1 MNETIEAIISWLIL
15 LFGVTMP
22 FYMILVAIG
31 IRGFKEI
38 TSYEAHS
45 TFYYRLNPVVKIVL
59 SITVMIVAA
68 ITVWWIAAVFTFV
81 LLLSY
86 LSLKNGKRKFLYGLF
101 FTISILVGTTWGY
114 APYTTTITLSYA
126 FPGYHPIVLWTWP
139 SYFGIMGY
147 QHFLTLQSLEYG
159 LQVAF
164 RTAAITVSALL
175 LIMTNTPTQILRAFH
190 KVHVPDAI
198 IFTLMVGMKTVP
210 EIFIYLD
217 ESIKIQFMRGL
228 GSRYPR
234 FLKPFFMLAGGLYAL
249 VPTIIH
255 LMRGA
260 REIAISADTRGF
272 RATKRRSYLEGVPFS
287 KLDYYAIS
295 FMVAILIIGIV
306 ANFYGFGRP
315 IPYVA

>member
-1 MNETIEAIISWLIL
+1 MNYVLVQVISWIIL
-15 LFGVTMP
+15 LFGITMP
-22 FYMILVAIG
+22 FYLILVAIG

-38 TSYEAHS
+38 TSYEAHG

-59 SITVMIVAA
+59 SMTVMIVAA

-81 LLLSY
+81 LLFSY
-86 LSLKNGKRKFLYGLF
+86 LSLKRGRRKFLYGLF

-114 APYTTTITLSYA
+114 APYVTPFTLYYA
-126 FPGYHPIVLWTWP
+126 FPGYHPLVIWTWP

-147 QHFLTLQSLEYG
+147 EHYLTIQSLEYG

-164 RTAAITVSALL
+164 RSAAITVSALL

-198 IFTLMVGMKTVP
+198 IFILMVGMKTVP
-210 EIFIYLD
+210 EIFVYLD
-217 ESIKIQFMRGL
+217 DSIKMQFMRGL

-234 FLKPFFMLAGGLYAL
+234 FLKPFFMLLAGLYAI

-260 REIAISADTRGF
+260 RDIAISADTRGF
-272 RATKRRSYLEGVPFS
+272 RATKRRSYVEGIRFS
-287 KLDYYAIS
+287 TLDYYAIS
-295 FMVAILIIGIV
+295 FIVVILIFGIL
-306 ANFYGFGRP
+306 ANFIGFGRS
-315 IPYVA
+315 IPYIA

>member
-1 MNETIEAIISWLIL
+1 MVAVLDQVISWLLL
-15 LFGVTMP
+15 LFGITMP
-22 FYMILVAIG
+22 FYLILVAIG

-38 TSYEAHS
+38 TSYESYS
-45 TFYYRLNPVVKIVL
+45 TFYYRLNPIVKIAL

-68 ITVWWIAAVFTFV
+68 ITVWWIGAIFT
-81 LLLSY
+81 LCILGSY
-86 LSLKNGKRKFLYGLF
+86 LSLKNGKRKFLYGLL
-101 FTISILVGTTWGY
+101 FTISILVGTTWAY
-114 APYTTTITLSYA
+114 APYTTNITLSYA

-147 QHFLTLQSLEYG
+147 EHFLTLQGLEYG

-175 LIMTNTPTQILRAFH
+175 LVMTNTPTQILRAFH
-190 KVHVPDAI
+190 KAHIPDAI
-198 IFTLMVGMKTVP
+198 IFTLMVGLKTVP

-234 FLKPFFMLAGGLYAL
+234 FLKPFFMLLGGLYAI

-272 RATKRRSYLEGVPFS
+272 RATKRRSYVESIIFTR
-287 KLDYYAIS
+287 LDYYTLSLI
-295 FMVAILIIGIV
+295 VIILILGII

-315 IPYVA
+315 IPYVS

>member
-1 MNETIEAIISWLIL
+1 MVAVLDQVISWLLL
-15 LFGVTMP
+15 LFGITMP
-22 FYMILVAIG
+22 FYLILVAIG

-38 TSYEAHS
+38 TSYESYS
-45 TFYYRLNPVVKIVL
+45 TFYYRLNPIVKIAL

-68 ITVWWIAAVFTFV
+68 ITVWWIGAIFT
-81 LLLSY
+81 LCILGSY
-86 LSLKNGKRKFLYGLF
+86 LSLKNGKRKFLYGLL
-101 FTISILVGTTWGY
+101 FTISILVGTTWAY
-114 APYTTTITLSYA
+114 APYTTSITLSYA

-147 QHFLTLQSLEYG
+147 EHFLTLQGLEYG

-175 LIMTNTPTQILRAFH
+175 LVMTNTPTQILRAFH
-190 KVHVPDAI
+190 KAHIPDAI
-198 IFTLMVGMKTVP
+198 IFTLMVGLKTVP

-234 FLKPFFMLAGGLYAL
+234 FLKPFFTLLGGLYAI

-272 RATKRRSYLEGVPFS
+272 RATKRRSYVESIIFTR
-287 KLDYYAIS
+287 LDYYTLSLI
-295 FMVAILIIGIV
+295 VIILILGII

-315 IPYVA
+315 IPYVS